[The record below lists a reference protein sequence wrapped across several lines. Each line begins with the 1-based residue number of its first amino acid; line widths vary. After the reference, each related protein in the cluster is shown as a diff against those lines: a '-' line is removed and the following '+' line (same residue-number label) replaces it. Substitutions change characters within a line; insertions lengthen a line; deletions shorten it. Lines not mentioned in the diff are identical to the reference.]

1 MPIGF
6 VSTQTKEEWTMR
18 KSTLALGLSASMA
31 AGSVAAQG
39 VLSYSKDGANVQLY
53 GDIDYYLSYMTSS
66 SGSKLIA
73 LQDGAYLRTRLG
85 VKGDKDIGNGYAAKF
100 NLEQGLNETNG
111 AQADATRLFDRQLW
125 AGFATPGGELR
136 FGRQNTAIFYRGGY
150 IDFTARTLG
159 SVVNTFGTPSR
170 YDSDIAYI
178 SPRWAGLLFEA
189 HYSIQGSQPQHST
202 NQDVYQGALDYE
214 NGPFRIGYAGIAGK
228 PPAGSV
234 VDKTV
239 VYNNFYGN
247 YDYGVGKVYLVYIRS
262 NNQSTTAG
270 TGGTLSSGGNPLG
283 TTGALVTGTDTGAN
297 TYYNIYQVSV
307 DYRLTPQVRIG
318 ALYGQIKDDSGGGKN
333 ADGWAF
339 GSYWDVTKELM
350 IYGLGNSLSNDPN
363 AGFRPSG
370 SAGLTKTFTAPGD
383 VNGRTIR
390 MGVVGAVYKF

>member
-1 MPIGF
+1 MKASRIAL
-6 VSTQTKEEWTMR
+6 
-18 KSTLALGLSASMA
+18 TLGALASISA
-31 AGSVAAQG
+31 GVANAQG
-39 VLSYSKDGANVQLY
+39 VMSYSKDGANVQLY

-85 VKGDKDIGNGYAAKF
+85 LKGDKDLGNGYAAKF

-111 AQADATRLFDRQLW
+111 AQADTTRLFDRQAW
-125 AGFATPGGELR
+125 GGFATPGGEFR

-178 SPRWAGLLFEA
+178 SPRWAGFLAEA
-189 HYSIQGSQPQHST
+189 HYSTQGSQPQHST
-202 NQDVYQGALDYE
+202 NQAVYQAALDYE

-228 PPAGSV
+228 PPAGAV
-234 VDKTV
+234 VNKTV
-239 VYNNFYGN
+239 VYNNYYANF
-247 YDYGVGKVYLVYIRS
+247 DYGMGKVYLVYIRS

-270 TGGTLSSGGNPLG
+270 SPSGTLNNGGNPLG

-297 TYYNIYQVSV
+297 TYYNIYQASV
-307 DYRLTPQVRIG
+307 DYRLTPTVRIG

-350 IYGLGNSLSNDPN
+350 IYGLGNSISNDPN

-370 SAGLTKTFTAPGD
+370 SAGLTKTFTAPND

-390 MGVVGAVYKF
+390 MGAVGVVYKF

>member
-1 MPIGF
+1 M
-6 VSTQTKEEWTMR
+6 K
-18 KSTLALGLSASMA
+18 KSRIALALGALATVSAGVSH
-31 AGSVAAQG
+31 AQG
-39 VLSYSKDGANVQLY
+39 TLSYSKDGANVTLY
-53 GDIDYYLSYMTSS
+53 GNLDYYLSYMSSS

-111 AQADATRLFDRQLW
+111 AQADTTRLFDRQAW
-125 AGFATPGGELR
+125 GGFATPGGEFR
-136 FGRQNTAIFYRGGY
+136 FGRQNTAIFYRGSY

-159 SVVNTFGTPSR
+159 SVVNSFGTPSR
-170 YDSDIAYI
+170 YDSDVAYI
-178 SPRWAGLLFEA
+178 SPRWAGLLAEA
-189 HYSIQGSQPQHST
+189 HYSMQGSQPQHST
-202 NQDVYQGALDYE
+202 NQAVYQTALDYE
-214 NGPFRIGYAGIAGK
+214 NGPFRVGYAGIYGK

-239 VYNNFYGN
+239 LYNNYYANWDYGN
-247 YDYGVGKVYLVYIRS
+247 GKIYLVYIRS

-270 TGGTLSSGGNPLG
+270 SPSGTINNGGNPLG
-283 TTGALVTGTDTGAN
+283 TTGALVTGTDVGAK
-297 TYYNIYQVSV
+297 TYYNITQVSA
-307 DYRLTPQVRIG
+307 DYWLNPKVRIG

-339 GSYWDVTKELM
+339 GAYWDVTKELM
-350 IYGLGNSLSNDPN
+350 LYGLGNSISNDPN

-383 VNGRTIR
+383 VNGQTIR
-390 MGVVGAVYKF
+390 MGAVGAVYKF

>member
-1 MPIGF
+1 MKASRIALAFGAAAS
-6 VSTQTKEEWTMR
+6 VS
-18 KSTLALGLSASMA
+18 A
-31 AGSVAAQG
+31 AVCNAQG

-66 SGSKLIA
+66 SGSSLIA

-85 VKGDKDIGNGYAAKF
+85 VKGSKELATGYAATF

-125 AGFATPGGELR
+125 AGVATPVGEFR
-136 FGRQNTAIFYRGGY
+136 AGRQNTAIFYRGGY
-150 IDFTARTLG
+150 IDFTTRTLG
-159 SVVNTFGTPSR
+159 SVVNSFGTPSR
-170 YDSDIAYI
+170 YDSDLAWI
-178 SPRWAGLLFEA
+178 SPRWAGFLAEV
-189 HYSIQGSQPQHST
+189 HYSIQGSQPEHST
-202 NQDVYQGALDYE
+202 NQAVYQAALDYE
-214 NGPFRIGYAGIAGK
+214 NGPFRVGFAGIAGK

-234 VDKTV
+234 VNKTV

-247 YDYGVGKVYLVYIRS
+247 FDYGKGKVYLVYIRS

-270 TGGTLSSGGNPLG
+270 TGGTLNNGGNPLG
-283 TTGALVTGTDTGAN
+283 TTGTLVTGTDTGAN
-297 TYYNIYQVSV
+297 TYYNIYQASV
-307 DYRLTPQVRIG
+307 DYRIAPTVRIG

-339 GSYWDVTKELM
+339 GAYWDVTKEFM
-350 IYGLGNSLSNDPN
+350 VYGLGNSLNNDPN

-383 VNGRTIR
+383 VNGQTIR
-390 MGVVGAVYKF
+390 MGAVGIVYKF

>member
-1 MPIGF
+1 MKRNRIA
-6 VSTQTKEEWTMR
+6 
-18 KSTLALGLSASMA
+18 LALGALASISA
-31 AGSVAAQG
+31 GVANAQG
-39 VLSYSKDGANVQLY
+39 VLSYSKDGANVQIY

-85 VKGDKDIGNGYAAKF
+85 LKGDKEIASGYSAKF

-111 AQADATRLFDRQLW
+111 AQADTTRLFDRQAW
-125 AGFATPGGELR
+125 GGFATPGGEFR

-178 SPRWAGLLFEA
+178 SPRWAGLLAEA

-202 NQDVYQGALDYE
+202 NQAVYQGALDYE
-214 NGPFRIGYAGIAGK
+214 NGPFRVGYAGIAGK

-239 VYNNFYGN
+239 YYSNFYAN
-247 YDYGVGKVYLVYIRS
+247 FDYGMGKVYLVYIRS

-270 TGGTLSSGGNPLG
+270 TGGTLNNGGNPLG

-297 TYYNIYQVSV
+297 TLYDISQISV
-307 DYRLTPQVRIG
+307 DYKLTPTVRIG
-318 ALYGQIKDDSGGGKN
+318 ALYGKIKDDSGGGKN

-339 GSYWDVTKELM
+339 GTYWDVTKELM

-370 SAGLTKTFTAPGD
+370 SAGLTKTFTAPND

-390 MGVVGAVYKF
+390 MGAIGVVYKF

>member
-1 MPIGF
+1 MKRSRIALTLGA
-6 VSTQTKEEWTMR
+6 
-18 KSTLALGLSASMA
+18 LALASISA
-31 AGSVAAQG
+31 GVANAQG

-53 GDIDYYLSYMTSS
+53 GDLDYYLSYMTSS

-85 VKGDKDIGNGYAAKF
+85 IKGDKDLGNGYAAKF

-111 AQADATRLFDRQLW
+111 AQADATRLFDRQAW
-125 AGFATPGGELR
+125 GGFATPGGEFR

-178 SPRWAGLLFEA
+178 SPRWAGFLAEV

-202 NQDVYQGALDYE
+202 NQAVYQAALDYE
-214 NGPFRIGYAGIAGK
+214 NGPFRLGYAGIAGK

-239 VYNNFYGN
+239 VYNNVYANF
-247 YDYGVGKVYLVYIRS
+247 DYGMGKVYLVYIRS

-270 TGGTLSSGGNPLG
+270 TGGTLNNGGNPLG
-283 TTGALVTGTDTGAN
+283 TTGSLVTGTDTGAN
-297 TYYNIYQVSV
+297 TYYNIYQVSA
-307 DYRLTPQVRIG
+307 DYRLYPNVRIG

-333 ADGWAF
+333 ADGWAV
-339 GSYWDVTKELM
+339 GAYWDVTKELM

-383 VNGRTIR
+383 VNGQTIR
-390 MGVVGAVYKF
+390 MGAVGVVYKF

>member
-1 MPIGF
+1 MK
-6 VSTQTKEEWTMR
+6 SR
-18 KSTLALGLSASMA
+18 KIALTLGALASISA
-31 AGSVAAQG
+31 GVASAQG

-85 VKGDKDIGNGYAAKF
+85 VKGSKEIGNGYSATF

-111 AQADATRLFDRQLW
+111 AQADLSRLFDRQLW
-125 AGFATPGGELR
+125 AGFATPAGEFR

-150 IDFTARTLG
+150 NDFTGRTLG
-159 SVVNTFGTPSR
+159 SVINTFGTPSR
-170 YDSDIAYI
+170 YDSDIAWI
-178 SPRWAGLLFEA
+178 SPRWAGLLAEL

-202 NQDVYQGALDYE
+202 NQAVYQAALDYE
-214 NGPFRIGYAGIAGK
+214 MGPFRVGYAGIAGK

-239 VYNNFYGN
+239 IYNSFYGN
-247 YDYGVGKVYLVYIRS
+247 FDYGMGKVYLLYVRS
-262 NNQSTTAG
+262 NNQSTTPATPATAG
-270 TGGTLSSGGNPLG
+270 TLNNGGNPLG
-283 TTGALVTGTDTGAN
+283 TTGLLVTGTDVGAN
-297 TYYNIYQVSV
+297 TYYNIYQVSA
-307 DYRLTPQVRIG
+307 DYKITPTVRVG

-339 GSYWDVTKELM
+339 GAYWDVTKELM

-370 SAGLTKTFTAPGD
+370 SAGLTKTFTLPAD
-383 VNGRTIR
+383 VNGQTIR
-390 MGVVGAVYKF
+390 MGAIGAVFKF

>member
-1 MPIGF
+1 
-6 VSTQTKEEWTMR
+6 
-18 KSTLALGLSASMA
+18 
-31 AGSVAAQG
+31 

-53 GDIDYYLSYMTSS
+53 GDLDYYLSYMTSS

-73 LQDGAYLRTRLG
+73 LQDGAVLRTRLG
-85 VKGDKDIGNGYAAKF
+85 VKGSKDLGSGYAATF

-111 AQADATRLFDRQLW
+111 TQADATRLFDRQLW
-125 AGFATPGGELR
+125 AGVATPAGEFR
-136 FGRQNTAIFYRGGY
+136 AGRQNTAIFYRGSY
-150 IDFTARTLG
+150 IDFTGRTLG

-170 YDSDIAYI
+170 YDSDLAYI
-178 SPRWAGLLFEA
+178 SPRWAGLLAEV

-202 NQDVYQGALDYE
+202 NQAVYQGALDYE

-247 YDYGVGKVYLVYIRS
+247 FDYGKGKVYLVYIRS

-270 TGGTLSSGGNPLG
+270 TGGTLNNGGNPLG

-297 TYYNIYQVSV
+297 TYYNISQVSV
-307 DYRLTPQVRIG
+307 DYKIAPTVRIG
-318 ALYGQIKDDSGGGKN
+318 ALYGKIKDDSGGGKN
-333 ADGWAF
+333 ADGWGIGA
-339 GSYWDVTKELM
+339 YWDVTKEFM
-350 IYGLGNSLSNDPN
+350 VYGLGNSLANDPN

-383 VNGRTIR
+383 VNGQTIR
-390 MGVVGAVYKF
+390 MAAIGAVFKF

>member
-1 MPIGF
+1 MKASRIA
-6 VSTQTKEEWTMR
+6 
-18 KSTLALGLSASMA
+18 LALGALASISA
-31 AGSVAAQG
+31 GVANAQG
-39 VLSYSKDGANVQLY
+39 VLSYSKDGANVQIY

-66 SGSKLIA
+66 SGSKSIS

-85 VKGDKDIGNGYAAKF
+85 VKGDKDLGRGYAAKF

-111 AQADATRLFDRQLW
+111 TQADATRLFDRQLW
-125 AGFATPGGELR
+125 AGIATPGGEFR
-136 FGRQNTAIFYRGGY
+136 FGRQNTAIFYRGGS

-159 SVVNTFGTPSR
+159 SVVNNFGTPSR
-170 YDSDIAYI
+170 YDSDIAWI
-178 SPRWAGLLFEA
+178 SPRWAGFLAEA

-202 NQDVYQGALDYE
+202 NQAVYQGALEYE
-214 NGPFRIGYAGIAGK
+214 MGPFRLGYAGIAGK

-239 VYNNFYGN
+239 VYNNYYANF
-247 YDYGVGKVYLVYIRS
+247 DYGMGKLYLLYVRS

-270 TGGTLSSGGNPLG
+270 TGGTLNNGSNPLG
-283 TTGALVTGTDTGAN
+283 TTGALVAGSDAGAN

-307 DYRLTPQVRIG
+307 DYKIAPTVRIG

-339 GSYWDVTKELM
+339 GAYWDVTKELM
-350 IYGLGNSLSNDPN
+350 VYGLGNSLSNDPN

-370 SAGLTKTFTAPGD
+370 SAGLTKPFTAPGD
-383 VNGRTIR
+383 VNGQTIR
-390 MGVVGAVYKF
+390 MAAFGAVFKF

>member
-1 MPIGF
+1 
-6 VSTQTKEEWTMR
+6 MR

-31 AGSVAAQG
+31 AGGVAAQG

-66 SGSKLIA
+66 SGSSLIA

-125 AGFATPGGELR
+125 AGFATPAGEFR
-136 FGRQNTAIFYRGGY
+136 FGRQNTAIFYRGSY
-150 IDFTARTLG
+150 IDFTTRTLG
-159 SVVNTFGTPSR
+159 SVVNSFGTPSR

-178 SPRWAGLLFEA
+178 SPRWAGFLAEA
-189 HYSIQGSQPQHST
+189 HYSMQGSQPEHST
-202 NQDVYQGALDYE
+202 NQAVYQAALDYE

-239 VYNNFYGN
+239 VYNNYYANF
-247 YDYGVGKVYLVYIRS
+247 DYGMGKVYLVYIRS

-270 TGGTLSSGGNPLG
+270 SPSGTLNNGGNPLG
-283 TTGALVTGTDTGAN
+283 TTGSLVTGTDVGAR
-297 TYYNIYQVSV
+297 TYYNIYQASV
-307 DYRLTPQVRIG
+307 DYRLTPTVRIG
-318 ALYGQIKDDSGGGKN
+318 VLYGQIKDDSGGGKN

-350 IYGLGNSLSNDPN
+350 LYGLGNSLSNDPN

-383 VNGRTIR
+383 VNGQTIR
-390 MGVVGAVYKF
+390 MGVFGAVYKF

>member
-1 MPIGF
+1 MQRDAIA
-6 VSTQTKEEWTMR
+6 
-18 KSTLALGLSASMA
+18 LALGALALTSAAVSHAQNTLSI
-31 AGSVAAQG
+31 
-39 VLSYSKDGANVQLY
+39 SKDGATMTVY
-53 GDIDYYLSYMTSS
+53 GDVDYYLSYMTSS

-85 VKGDKDIGNGYAAKF
+85 VRGDKDLGSGYAAKF
-100 NLEQGLNETNG
+100 TLEQGLNETNG

-125 AGFATPGGELR
+125 GGFATPVGEFR

-159 SVVNTFGTPSR
+159 SVVNNFGTPSR

-189 HYSIQGSQPQHST
+189 HYSIQGSQPNNSS
-202 NQDVYQGALDYE
+202 NQAVYQGALDYE
-214 NGPFRIGYAGIAGK
+214 NGPFRVGYAGIAGK

-239 VYNNFYGN
+239 VYNNFYAN
-247 YDYGVGKVYLVYIRS
+247 WEYGMGKVYLVYIRS

-270 TGGTLSSGGNPLG
+270 TGGTLNNGGNPLG
-283 TTGALVTGTDTGAN
+283 TTGALVTGTAVGAN
-297 TYYNIYQVSV
+297 TYYNIYQISA
-307 DYRLTPQVRIG
+307 DYRLYPNLRIG

-333 ADGWAF
+333 ADGWGIGA
-339 GSYWDVTKELM
+339 YWDVTKELM
-350 IYGLGNSLSNDPN
+350 VYGLGNSIANDPN

-370 SAGLTKTFTAPGD
+370 SAGLTKNFTAPAD
-383 VNGRTIR
+383 VNGQTIR
-390 MGVVGAVYKF
+390 MGAIGAVYKF

>member
-1 MPIGF
+1 
-6 VSTQTKEEWTMR
+6 MR

-85 VKGDKDIGNGYAAKF
+85 LKGDKDIGNGYAAKF
-100 NLEQGLNETNG
+100 NFEQGLNETSG
-111 AQADATRLFDRQLW
+111 AQADATRLFDRQAW
-125 AGFATPGGELR
+125 GGFATPGGEFR

-170 YDSDIAYI
+170 YDSDIAWI
-178 SPRWAGLLFEA
+178 SPRWAGFLAEA
-189 HYSIQGSQPQHST
+189 HYSIQGSQPEHTT
-202 NQDVYQGALDYE
+202 NQAVYQGALDYE
-214 NGPFRIGYAGIAGK
+214 RGPFRVGYAGIAGK
-228 PPAGSV
+228 APAGSV
-234 VDKTV
+234 VPKTV
-239 VYNNFYGN
+239 YYSNFYGN
-247 YDYGVGKVYLVYIRS
+247 YDYGMGKVYLVYIRS

-270 TGGTLSSGGNPLG
+270 TGGTLNNGGNPLG
-283 TTGALVTGTDTGAN
+283 TTGALVTGTDVGAN
-297 TYYNIYQVSV
+297 TLYSISQVSV
-307 DYRLTPQVRIG
+307 DYKLTPTVRIG
-318 ALYGQIKDDSGGGKN
+318 ALYGKIKDDSGGGKN
-333 ADGWAF
+333 ADGWAL

-350 IYGLGNSLSNDPN
+350 IYGLGDSLSNDPN

-390 MGVVGAVYKF
+390 MGAVGVVYKF

>member
-1 MPIGF
+1 MKTSR
-6 VSTQTKEEWTMR
+6 VAV
-18 KSTLALGLSASMA
+18 ALGVLASVSA
-31 AGSVAAQG
+31 GVCDAQG

-66 SGSKLIA
+66 SGSKSIS

-85 VKGDKDIGNGYAAKF
+85 VKGDKDLGRGYAAKF

-111 AQADATRLFDRQLW
+111 TQADATRLFDRQLW
-125 AGFATPGGELR
+125 AGFATPGGEFR

-159 SVVNTFGTPSR
+159 SVINTFGTPSR
-170 YDSDIAYI
+170 YDSDIAWI
-178 SPRWAGLLFEA
+178 SPRWAGLLFEG

-202 NQDVYQGALDYE
+202 NQAVYQGALDYE
-214 NGPFRIGYAGIAGK
+214 MGPFRLGYAGIAGK

-239 VYNNFYGN
+239 VYNNYYANF
-247 YDYGVGKVYLVYIRS
+247 DYGMGKVYLLYVRS
-262 NNQSTTAG
+262 NNQSTTPG
-270 TGGTLSSGGNPLG
+270 TGGTLNNGSNPLG
-283 TTGALVTGTDTGAN
+283 TTGALVAGTDAGAN

-307 DYRLTPQVRIG
+307 DYKIAPTVRIG

-339 GSYWDVTKELM
+339 GAYWDVTKELM
-350 IYGLGNSLSNDPN
+350 VYGLGNSLSNDPN

-370 SAGLTKTFTAPGD
+370 SAGLTKNFTAPGD
-383 VNGRTIR
+383 VNGQTIR
-390 MGVVGAVYKF
+390 MAAFGAVFKF